1 MSKISAKDARS
12 ENKLSFLRVFITAL
26 VVIVVLLVCVARV
39 EVPRERSV
47 QVACM
52 VRLKSLGLSFKL
64 YTMNEYLD
72 GRKLAPLYI

>member
-1 MSKISAKDARS
+1 MSKISAKDAHS
-12 ENKLSFLRVFITAL
+12 KKKLSFPGVFITVL
-26 VVIVVLLVCVARV
+26 VVIVVLLVCVVRV

-52 VRLKSLGLSFKL
+52 ARLKSLGLSFKL

-72 GRKLAPLYI
+72 GRKLAPIYI